1 MATSSIFTSTKT
13 SININNHL
21 KSININK
28 LMLDIFVYRFMMV
41 ICWISTSLPSPSP
54 PGSILRTTQGR
65 KGRRE
70 RGQRSRC
77 SWIPSGKNSFCRR
90 SKMKRPL
97 APRKTY
103 AGTCCTL
110 SRQRI
115 CVFIYMYVYAW
126 VYMYVY
132 VCICM
137 YMYMYVYVCILLM
150 LHYICMMH
158 KWKIWSGSYEKIQN
172 SICDMI

>member
-1 MATSSIFTSTKT
+1 MWE
-13 SININNHL
+13 HL
-21 KSININK
+21 
-28 LMLDIFVYRFMMV
+28 LDIHIGY
-41 ICWISTSLPSPSP
+41 PQ

-77 SWIPSGKNSFCRR
+77 SWIPSGVNSFCRR

-110 SRQRI
+110 SRQWI
-115 CVFIYMYVYAW
+115 CVFILFIDWLIYLFINKYSYMIMCVYVC
-126 VYMYVY
+126 VCMYMYVY

-137 YMYMYVYVCILLM
+137 YFVDVALC
-150 LHYICMMH
+150 LHDAQVEDME
-158 KWKIWSGSYEKIQN
+158 WFIWENTEFNMWYDIISYN
-172 SICDMI
+172 LV